1 MDRRFL
7 TPGELAN
14 LLQLRPST
22 IKSWAREGRIP
33 SLRFSKGVVRFELD
47 AVTAALKSISQSAC
61 TDAERKQHPEP
72 THKPGATGGAA

>member
-7 TPGELAN
+7 TPTELAA

-33 SLRFSKGVVRFELD
+33 SLRFSKGVVRFELE
-47 AVTAALKSISQSAC
+47 AVMAALKRAS
-61 TDAERKQHPEP
+61 
-72 THKPGATGGAA
+72 KPQAGEAKAKEIFP